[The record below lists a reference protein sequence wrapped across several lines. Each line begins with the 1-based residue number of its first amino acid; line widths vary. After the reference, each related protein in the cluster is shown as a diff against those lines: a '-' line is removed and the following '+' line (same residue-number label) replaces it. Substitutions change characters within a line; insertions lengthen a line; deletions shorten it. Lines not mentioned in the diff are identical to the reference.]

1 MLMAH
6 NPRNERIDFLY
17 FFLNN
22 VKNGSP
28 AYMDYFRPILS
39 EAKELVMG
47 SKNIFGLSSESRDIK
62 ILLQEIA
69 PEWLSKVD
77 VANVSEKD
85 ISELQSIIKESE
97 NSLVF

>member
-22 VKNGSP
+22 VKDGSP
-28 AYMDYFRPILS
+28 EYMDYFRPILS
-39 EAKELVMG
+39 EAKELAMG
-47 SKNIFGLSSESRDIK
+47 SINIFGLNPESRDVK

-69 PEWLSKVD
+69 PDWLSKVD
-77 VANVSEKD
+77 VANVSNDD
-85 ISELQSIIKESE
+85 ISELQLIIKESE